1 MDISVVIRWL
11 KRQLY
16 RQKSRLVHSKE
27 KKSSIVFDN
36 STVQST
42 QESGLTF
49 TYTSEPLHVGRFMV
63 TRVNGSSYEIKKKSF
78 YDLYQEY
85 QEFC

>member
-11 KRQLY
+11 KRQRY
-16 RQKSRLVHSKE
+16 RQKSQLVHSKE
-27 KKSSIVFDN
+27 NKTPIVFDN

-49 TYTSEPLHVGRFMV
+49 SYTPEPLHVGRFMV
-63 TRVNGSSYEIKKKSF
+63 TRVNDSSYEFKKKSF
-78 YDLYQEY
+78 YDLYE
-85 QEFC
+85 EFC